1 MSVGPKVV
9 ESFCDSMFICW
20 MCEGLHEPCA
30 LQAVYGSSCQM
41 GDQAS
46 LLHNLFQMKIDRTLE
61 DGLEGADGMLED
73 VGGIE
78 AWQSLLIKL
87 EDKLEDD

>member
-1 MSVGPKVV
+1 
-9 ESFCDSMFICW
+9 
-20 MCEGLHEPCA
+20 
-30 LQAVYGSSCQM
+30 M